1 MPSPPPLQMGHYYH
15 IFNRGNN
22 GEDIFREKR
31 NYLFFMQRY
40 AQYIEPIAYTYAYC
54 LLRNHFHF
62 LVRTRTPEEQEAYQK
77 TLKTLKVSE
86 TFRVLQPSRQFS
98 KLFNSY
104 AKAFN
109 KMYDRTGSLFEHP
122 FHRIEVDADTYFSRL
137 VAYIHQNPQKHAF
150 VSDFRDWPFSSYQA
164 ILSRRATRVQRDSI
178 TEWFGGLE
186 GFVEFHATRV
196 APQCIE
202 ATLLDEDL

>member
-1 MPSPPPLQMGHYYH
+1 MPSPPPLQMGYYYH

-62 LVRTRTPEEQEAYQK
+62 LVRTRMPEEQEAYQR

-86 TFRVLQPSRQFS
+86 IKVLEPSRQFS
-98 KLFNSY
+98 RLFNSY

-122 FHRIEVDADTYFSRL
+122 FHRIEVDAS
-137 VAYIHQNPQKHAF
+137 K
-150 VSDFRDWPFSSYQA
+150 
-164 ILSRRATRVQRDSI
+164 
-178 TEWFGGLE
+178 
-186 GFVEFHATRV
+186 
-196 APQCIE
+196 
-202 ATLLDEDL
+202 